1 MVLYSPKTNLWEVV
15 GRKLILGLI
24 GSKSLMSEMC
34 VWAAADRILVKVCV
48 GRESSLLKGY
58 LDTKYISHVNMF
70 LNWNFCQV
78 GLLGF
83 GLRIIGLESGEKLA
97 VALYSDMAY
106 VDYIALSQKQ
116 GNGVKRQAKPK
127 GVMGIEGPQ
136 VVCISLKGLK

>member
-1 MVLYSPKTNLWEVV
+1 M
-15 GRKLILGLI
+15 
-24 GSKSLMSEMC
+24 SKMC
-34 VWAAADRILVKVCV
+34 VWATADRILVKVCV
-48 GRESSLLKGY
+48 GGESSLLKGY

-83 GLRIIGLESGEKLA
+83 GLRIIGLVSGEKIA

-127 GVMGIEGPQ
+127 GVMGIEGPH
-136 VVCISLKGLK
+136 VVCISPKGLK